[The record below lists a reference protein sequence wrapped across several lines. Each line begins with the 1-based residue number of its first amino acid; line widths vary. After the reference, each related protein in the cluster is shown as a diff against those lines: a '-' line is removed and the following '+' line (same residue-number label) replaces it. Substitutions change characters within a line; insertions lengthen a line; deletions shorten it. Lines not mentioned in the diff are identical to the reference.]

1 MFNIF
6 KIFKRKK
13 EIKEY
18 PEDKLISKLLKKD
31 LAWNYSFK
39 NGFMYETKWDD
50 EKNKDFYHVFKIDYC
65 WATYDTKKFQIM
77 LMSYL
82 KDEELKE
89 EDERKATR
97 VEIIDS
103 YSPLTAQLFD
113 KAYNYIQNERK
124 AKLQEYIDGVAD
136 GL

>member
-6 KIFKRKK
+6 KIFKKKK
-13 EIKEY
+13 ETKEY

-31 LAWNYSFK
+31 LVWDYSLK
-39 NGFMYETKWDD
+39 DGFMYETKWYDG
-50 EKNKDFYHVFKIDYC
+50 KNKDFYHVIKLDC
-65 WATYDTKKFQIM
+65 CVLLCNTKKFQIM
-77 LMSYL
+77 LKSYL

-113 KAYNYIQNERK
+113 KAHTYIQNKRNARLRK
-124 AKLQEYIDGVAD
+124 YIDEVAD

>member
-6 KIFKRKK
+6 KIFKKKK

-18 PEDKLISKLLKKD
+18 PEDKLISKLLKRDLIWDYSLKD
-31 LAWNYSFK
+31 
-39 NGFMYETKWDD
+39 GFMYETKWHD
-50 EKNKDFYHVFKIDYC
+50 EKNKDFYHVIKIDYC
-65 WATYDTKKFQIM
+65 WSSCNTKKFQIM
-77 LMSYL
+77 LKSYL
-82 KDEELKE
+82 KDEESKE
-89 EDERKATR
+89 EDERRPTR

-113 KAYNYIQNERK
+113 KAYNYIQNKRN
-124 AKLQEYIDGVAD
+124 ARLQKYINEVAD

>member
-1 MFNIF
+1 MFDIF

-13 EIKEY
+13 EIQEY
-18 PEDKLISKLLKKD
+18 PEDKLISKLLQKD
-31 LAWNYSFK
+31 LAWDYSCK
-39 NGFMYETKWDD
+39 DGFMYETKWDD
-50 EKNKDFYHVFKIDYC
+50 EKNKDFYHVIKIDYC
-65 WATYDTKKFQIM
+65 WSSYDTKKFQIM
-77 LMSYL
+77 LKSYL
-82 KDEELKE
+82 KDEELKK

-124 AKLQEYIDGVAD
+124 TKLQEYIDEVAN